1 MQTIFHLVQ
10 FVVIEK
16 IGPVTVDERTSG
28 SAAEIHKC
36 LREIQIRQN
45 TNRASPSDQ
54 LNEKS

>member
-28 SAAEIHKC
+28 SAAEIYEC
-36 LREIQIRQN
+36 LRKVQIRQN